1 MNEQPALLRPSI
13 LLHIEGLL
21 VLTASCIAYGY
32 WFPHHWLLFA
42 CLLLVPDVSLL
53 PFVSGPGAGKSAFYN
68 AVHSYILPA
77 LLGALAFYL
86 GHIFLEEASLIWI
99 SHIGMDRM
107 LGFGLKYPT
116 SFKFTHIQSAAN
128 PEPLTAK

>member
-1 MNEQPALLRPSI
+1 MSRQPFLFRPSI
-13 LLHIEGLL
+13 LLRIEGLL
-21 VLTASCIAYGY
+21 VLSASCIAYGY
-32 WFPHHWLLFA
+32 YFLHHWVLFA

-53 PFVSGPGAGKSAFYN
+53 PFASGPGAWKSALYN

-77 LLGALAFYL
+77 LLGTLALYL
-86 GHIFLEEASLIWI
+86 GQTFLEQASLIWI
-99 SHIGMDRM
+99 SHIGLDRM

-128 PEPLTAK
+128 PGPLTGK

>member
-1 MNEQPALLRPSI
+1 MSSRPLLFRPAI
-13 LLHIEGLL
+13 LLHLEGFL
-21 VLTASCIAYGY
+21 VLIASCIAYGY
-32 WFPHHWLLFA
+32 WFPHHWVLFA

-53 PFVSGPGAGKSAFYN
+53 PFASGPGAWKSALYN

-77 LLGALAFYL
+77 LLGTLALYL
-86 GHIFLEEASLIWI
+86 GQTFLEQASLIWI
-99 SHIGMDRM
+99 SHIGLDRM

-128 PEPLTAK
+128 PGPLTGK